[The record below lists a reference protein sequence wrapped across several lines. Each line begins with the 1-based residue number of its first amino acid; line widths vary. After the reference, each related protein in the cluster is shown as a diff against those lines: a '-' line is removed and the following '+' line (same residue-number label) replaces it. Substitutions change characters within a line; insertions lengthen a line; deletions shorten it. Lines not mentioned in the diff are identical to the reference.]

1 MDAVKR
7 EQWEAAG
14 IDVESALGRFM
25 GNEMLLERFM
35 KKFLEDSNFENLRK
49 ALAAKDLDAAISA
62 SHTLKGLCGNL
73 SMTVLFDLFTKQVA
87 VLRARANPTFGIC
100 FRFSPFIPQR
110 VQTSADTCN
119 GFIPFN
125 FSISFSAAYDS
136 REIPRGCRQDCFIA
150 GTIFAKCDGRNFP
163 QDGAF
168 FQGRGG
174 GETLSL
180 FFTGFFC
187 AVAPFGASQRKR
199 SQTSL

>member
-73 SMTVLFDLFTKQVA
+73 SMTVLFDLITKQVA
-87 VLRARANPTFGIC
+87 VLRAGRLEE
-100 FRFSPFIPQR
+100 
-110 VQTSADTCN
+110 
-119 GFIPFN
+119 
-125 FSISFSAAYDS
+125 AAAMME
-136 REIPRGCRQDCFIA
+136 EILPAYEMVTETIRRG
-150 GTIFAKCDGRNFP
+150 
-163 QDGAF
+163 
-168 FQGRGG
+168 
-174 GETLSL
+174 
-180 FFTGFFC
+180 
-187 AVAPFGASQRKR
+187 
-199 SQTSL
+199 